1 MDNIKKILDILSK
14 IKELVLVVSAVTV
27 AILGVIL
34 TYKLAPF
41 VEADRNAEFRINAVE
56 TRADRLEENMEKLEM
71 NTTETLLIV
80 TDLNGYIRGKNQ

>member
-41 VEADRNAEFRINAVE
+41 VEADRNAEFRITAVE
-56 TRADRLEENMEKLEM
+56 TRADRLEENLEKLEV

-80 TDLNGYIRGKNQ
+80 TDLNGYIRGTNQ